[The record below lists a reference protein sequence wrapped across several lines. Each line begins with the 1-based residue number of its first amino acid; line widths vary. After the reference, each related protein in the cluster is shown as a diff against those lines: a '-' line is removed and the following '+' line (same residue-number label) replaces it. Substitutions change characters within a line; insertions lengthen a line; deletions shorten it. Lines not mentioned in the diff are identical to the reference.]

1 MNMPGYTYVSLYCFV
16 VPLIQ
21 LIAPPVTVLTL
32 LSTSSDIVINC

>member
-21 LIAPPVTVLTL
+21 LIPPPDTVLVL
-32 LSTSSDIVINC
+32 P